1 MMAIIHAAILTEG
14 EEAEL
19 YKTCYAG
26 QTIQVAVCGS
36 ESIHQVNLK

>member
-1 MMAIIHAAILTEG
+1 
-14 EEAEL
+14 L

-36 ESIHQVNLK
+36 ESIHQVNLKWLMQMKCSFW